1 MSMDR
6 SISTSKF
13 LSSPNPMVSLL
24 LRCQRRVQ
32 DAGVAS
38 RQPIILTDEIVP
50 PPALIRAGMDALP
63 SIIRAQ
69 GERASRRFIE
79 FFTANICNR
88 NTRMAY
94 ALAVRQFFD
103 WCEQRGLALDGIR
116 PRTVAA
122 YIEQMR
128 RRLRSRRL
136 RQHLAAIRQLFD
148 YWSRAE
154 SCRRTPRV
162 RCTDPNMWLSCS
174 RFENAP
180 GSRPGAK

>member
-1 MSMDR
+1 M
-6 SISTSKF
+6 
-13 LSSPNPMVSLL
+13 
-24 LRCQRRVQ
+24 
-32 DAGVAS
+32 AS

-94 ALAVRQFFD
+94 ALRSGNSSTGASNEA
-103 WCEQRGLALDGIR
+103 WLLDGIR

-136 RQHLAAIRQLFD
+136 SSTWRPSGNCSTTGHGRNPAV
-148 YWSRAE
+148 E
-154 SCRRTPRV
+154 PRG
-162 RCTDPNMWLSCS
+162 C
-174 RFENAP
+174 
-180 GSRPGAK
+180 GAQTQICG

>member
-1 MSMDR
+1 M
-6 SISTSKF
+6 
-13 LSSPNPMVSLL
+13 
-24 LRCQRRVQ
+24 
-32 DAGVAS
+32 AS

-136 RQHLAAIRQLFD
+136 SSTWRPSGNCSTTGHGRNPAV
-148 YWSRAE
+148 E
-154 SCRRTPRV
+154 PRR
-162 RCTDPNMWLSCS
+162 C
-174 RFENAP
+174 
-180 GSRPGAK
+180 GAQTQICG

>member
-1 MSMDR
+1 MHF
-6 SISTSKF
+6 SINLGGT
-13 LSSPNPMVSLL
+13 L
-24 LRCQRRVQ
+24 
-32 DAGVAS
+32 
-38 RQPIILTDEIVP
+38 
-50 PPALIRAGMDALP
+50 MDALP

-136 RQHLAAIRQLFD
+136 SSTWRPSGNCSTTGHGRNPAV
-148 YWSRAE
+148 E
-154 SCRRTPRV
+154 PRG
-162 RCTDPNMWLSCS
+162 C
-174 RFENAP
+174 
-180 GSRPGAK
+180 GAQTQICG